1 MWHILNR
8 MEPVAAHYKPSLSNP
23 SKYLTYVDYFKEY
36 IVCGDFKSLAASLKY
51 VFTHKLPKQDYN
63 THSKMG
69 SFLIRKG
76 TTDFQFINQAYERK
90 VKKYIKDHIDSFDVF
105 IDAGA
110 CIGEYCIWLA
120 KLGKRCIAI
129 EPVNFQAVKN
139 NVALNKLEGKVQV
152 FACGLGNKK
161 ERVYFNIPSGLPSSS
176 YMEKDSSKE
185 PNVDIETLDSLIDRF
200 GIKPSDRILMKMDV
214 EGMEPELIE
223 GARNF
228 IASQKN
234 LTLIYE
240 HFESDDYRNDKA
252 LSAIAPFR
260 FDDIDGVNRVAIKTG
275 SN

>member
-1 MWHILNR
+1 
-8 MEPVAAHYKPSLSNP
+8 MEPVAAHYKPSLINP
-23 SKYLTYVDYFKEY
+23 AKYLIYADYFKEY
-36 IVCGDFKSLAASLKY
+36 IACKDFKSLAASLKY
-51 VFTHKLPKQDYN
+51 VFTHKLPTKDYN
-63 THSKMG
+63 TKSKMG

-90 VKKYIKDHIDSFDVF
+90 VKKYISDHLDSFDVF

-120 KLGKRCIAI
+120 KAGKRCIAI
-129 EPVNFQAVKN
+129 EPVNFQAVQN
-139 NVALNKLEGKVQV
+139 NIALNSLESRVKL

-176 YMEKDSSKE
+176 YMEKESSKE
-185 PNVDIETLDSLIDRF
+185 PNVDIETLDSLMDKFEISPNDRV
-200 GIKPSDRILMKMDV
+200 LMKMDV

-228 IASQKN
+228 IANHKN

-240 HFESDDYRNDKA
+240 HFEADDFRNDKA
-252 LSAIAPFR
+252 LSAICKFR
-260 FDDIDGVNRVAIKTG
+260 FSDIDGVNRVAIKE
-275 SN
+275 